1 MMIDRFS
8 YDGKTLKADPPIHIL
23 YVGDVI
29 NKKYYRAE
37 IPAINVI
44 VVEKTEHV
52 AILSLSRGLVGKWTD
67 YALADD
73 DELDVDSLEL
83 KRELLKRF
91 KDVTP
96 YQLKNS
102 G

>member
-1 MMIDRFS
+1 MMMIDRFS
-8 YDGKTLKADPPIHIL
+8 YDGKTLKADQPIYIL
-23 YVGDVI
+23 CVGDVI

-37 IPAINVI
+37 IPAIHVI

-52 AILSLSRGLVGKWTD
+52 AILSLSRVLVGQWTD

-96 YQLKNS
+96 
-102 G
+102 

>member
-37 IPAINVI
+37 IPEINVI

-52 AILSLSRGLVGKWTD
+52 AILRLSRELVSQWTD

-73 DELDVDSLEL
+73 DMDVDSLEL

-96 YQLKNS
+96 
-102 G
+102 